1 MEYVLLLANRLGMP
15 RVIDKLPDS
24 GFDYTTA
31 AEAFILAAVGV
42 MVLRLLWHLIKPPRA
57 K

>member
-15 RVIDKLPDS
+15 RVLDKLPDS